1 MEKMKNM
8 KDKLKRY
15 SLERPK
21 STFIILLLIISLS
34 LTVYNMRKTLIV
46 DMDGN
51 ETEIVTYNSTVKEI
65 LTRNKIIL
73 GAKDKIYP
81 SIDSRVKDGDKIYI
95 KKAVNVNVLVDGKEL
110 NIATTE
116 DSIEKM
122 LAAEGIKLNSMDK
135 ITPAIEE
142 PIKDGLKVHITR
154 VEHKMLTEN
163 RPIEFSTIVKKDN
176 KLEKGKTK
184 TKQDGVPG
192 KKEISIKVIFENGKE
207 VARQIISDITI
218 KKPVNKVLLQGTMNV
233 VKVSRGGKV
242 ASKDQSTSSDKSF
255 SSFAYSK
262 KMRMR
267 ATAYEPGTSGSKK
280 RPGQPNT
287 EYTARGTIARR
298 NPNGYSTIAVD
309 PRVIPLG
316 TKVYVEGYGLAIAED
331 TGGAIKGNRI
341 DVFFYTYN
349 EMSRWGVKYVDVY
362 ILK

>member
-1 MEKMKNM
+1 MEKMKNL
-8 KDKLKRY
+8 KDKFRKY

-21 STFIILLLIISLS
+21 FTFIILLFIISLS
-34 LTVYNMRKTLIV
+34 LTIYNMRKTLIV
-46 DMDGN
+46 NIDGN
-51 ETEIVTYNSTVKEI
+51 ETEIVTYNSTVQEA
-65 LTRNKIIL
+65 LARNQIRL
-73 GAKDKIYP
+73 GSKDKLYP
-81 SIDSRVKDGDKIYI
+81 SMDSRVKDGDKIYI

-116 DSIEKM
+116 DSVEKM
-122 LAAEGIKLNSMDK
+122 LEVEGIKLSGMDK
-135 ITPAIEE
+135 ITPGIGES
-142 PIKDGLKVHITR
+142 IKDGLKVEITR
-154 VEHKMLTEN
+154 VEQKMVTEKK
-163 RPIEFSTIVKKDN
+163 PIEFSTVVKKES

-184 TKQDGVPG
+184 MKQEGIPG
-192 KKEISIKVIFENGKE
+192 EREISIKVIFENGKE

-218 KKPVNKVLLQGTMNV
+218 KKPVNRVLLQGTMNV
-233 VKVSRGGKV
+233 VKISRGGKV
-242 ASKDQSTSSDKSF
+242 VSKAPSASPDKTV

-262 KMRMR
+262 KIRMR

-331 TGGAIKGNRI
+331 TGGAIKGNKI

-349 EMSRWGVKYVDVY
+349 EMRRWGVKYVDVY